1 MTITSYNDLSNLGKV
16 IYSAYCR
23 GSITATQVQAFAT
36 AGKITQEEAD
46 LILGGHCP

>member
-1 MTITSYNDLSNLGKV
+1 MTITSYNDLSSLGKV

-23 GSITATQVQAFAT
+23 GSITATQVQSFAT

-46 LILGGHCP
+46 WILGGNCP